1 MSMATLLSHFGLNA
15 ERYVTT
21 SGQVVFGGVTKSA
34 VGMTHAT
41 YGTVT
46 TVSNHTFHGGDDPV
60 DGGANPWWTDDVK
73 AVRHIIAMK
82 QAFPTFQYVRGDDG
96 NPPCWVG
103 DINTGRGVFTIG
115 VLLRR
120 DEGLPFV
127 SVLSKQPLGRSA
139 GRRFLR
145 SPHLYD
151 SGSLCIA
158 DQSDWN
164 PAVHTAATATA
175 WAAHWLAAF
184 TEWRITLKW
193 PVDGVHVAA

>member
-1 MSMATLLSHFGLNA
+1 MTMATLLSHFGLSA

-34 VGMTHAT
+34 VGLTHPA
-41 YGTVT
+41 YGAVT
-46 TVSNHTFHGGDDPV
+46 PVSNHTFHGGDDPV
-60 DGGANPWWTDDVK
+60 DDGADDWWTDDVK
-73 AVRHIIAMK
+73 VVTHIVSMK
-82 QAFPTFQYVRGDDG
+82 QAFPQFQYLPGDDDTA
-96 NPPCWVG
+96 PCWVG
-103 DINTGRGVFTIG
+103 DIDTGRGAFTIG
-115 VLLRR
+115 VFLRR

-127 SVLSKQPLGRSA
+127 SVLSKQPLGRAA
-139 GRRFLR
+139 GKRFIR

-158 DQSDWN
+158 DQSDWDQN
-164 PAVHTAATATA
+164 VHTAATATA

-193 PVDGVHVAA
+193 PVDGVHVVA

>member
-1 MSMATLLSHFGLNA
+1 MTMSTLLSHFGLDA

-21 SGQVVFGGVTKSA
+21 SGQVVFGGVTTSA
-34 VGMTHAT
+34 AGLTHAT
-41 YGTVT
+41 HGPVT
-46 TVSNHTFHGGDDPV
+46 SVANHTFHGGDDPV
-60 DGGANPWWTDDVK
+60 DGGHDHWWSDDVK
-73 AVRHIIAMK
+73 AVRHIVAMK
-82 QAFPTFQYVRGDDG
+82 QAFPGFKYVRGDDDIA
-96 NPPCWVG
+96 PYWLG
-103 DINTGRGVFTIG
+103 DIDTGRGVFTIG
-115 VLLRR
+115 VFLRR

-127 SVLSKQPLGRSA
+127 TVISKQPLGRPA
-139 GRRFLR
+139 GRRFVR

-158 DQSDWN
+158 DQSDWD
-164 PAVHTAATATA
+164 PTVHTAATATA